1 MSNLDEV
8 DIEYLYGY
16 KPKPRKRVFKITQDG
31 GVLGQL
37 IFAYDPPEPLREY
50 ALVPSVHEDKVV
62 EYKLIDMEE

>member
-1 MSNLDEV
+1 MIDE
-8 DIEYLYGY
+8 IEEELL
-16 KPKPRKRVFKITQDG
+16 KPHQLPTKKRVFKITQDG

-37 IFAYDPPEPLREY
+37 IFAYDPPEPLGEY